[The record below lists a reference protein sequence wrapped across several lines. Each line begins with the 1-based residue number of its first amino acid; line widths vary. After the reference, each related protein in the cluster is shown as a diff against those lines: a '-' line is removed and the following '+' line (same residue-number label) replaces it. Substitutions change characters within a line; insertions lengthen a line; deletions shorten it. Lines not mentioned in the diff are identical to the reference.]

1 MTHARG
7 WGDMAGNKKEHTR
20 DIGTRCSRDEAVGS
34 EFLSVTWYTGKRNV
48 ARKRI
53 SPINC
58 QSNLA
63 TQKIP
68 LPCFYDLPPASS
80 THIYFRLNFRSA
92 SKKASPRLIA
102 RVGFLSRFFQPSAT
116 EFARCSFD
124 NDRVKCKYHRVG
136 NLTDLLPSENYV
148 KHPVMRKRM
157 AFCHF
162 ERERKYVAVRS
173 PFTSRICLF
182 NAVIKSGVRREEFG
196 VILLR
201 YLDVLVAGENPA
213 QITEKPARNERQ
225 IEI

>member
-1 MTHARG
+1 M
-7 WGDMAGNKKEHTR
+7 
-20 DIGTRCSRDEAVGS
+20 GS

-80 THIYFRLNFRSA
+80 AIYFRLNFRSA
-92 SKKASPRLIA
+92 SKKARPQLIA
-102 RVGFLSRFFQPSAT
+102 RVGFSSHFFSPLQPNSLAVLSL
-116 EFARCSFD
+116 D

-136 NLTDLLPSENYV
+136 SLTGLLPSENYV
-148 KHPVMRKRM
+148 KHPVMTKRM

-162 ERERKYVAVRS
+162 ERERKYVAARS
-173 PFTSRICLF
+173 PFTRPDLSL
-182 NAVIKSGVRREEFG
+182 
-196 VILLR
+196 
-201 YLDVLVAGENPA
+201 
-213 QITEKPARNERQ
+213 
-225 IEI
+225 